1 MNLFSRLLFLAVA
14 FATSAFAAPP
24 RLVFLTVGGEFD
36 PTPELR
42 AAAAP
47 WSGRLTVE
55 VIPSGVAP
63 ADLKADLIVVDAA
76 GDLSAGAAAA
86 LAAARTGG
94 VRVISVRAKPPAIS
108 DATLDAYFAVPSTEN
123 FRRLVSHLAV
133 RELRLAPPPGLAV
146 ATAAL
151 APIDYPLQAIYHP
164 DAPAPGFFRDLP
176 AYEAWLATRAKPAAP
191 PPSLNA
197 QPSTLN
203 PSSPSIGISFH
214 RSFFLRETQQPID
227 ALIRAI
233 EARGAHAL
241 AWMSQGAP
249 DYAQLLR
256 ADGTPV
262 IDVLLFI
269 GERLSLARK
278 GDGLDQLRALGVP
291 VLSTFQHFSQTP
303 AEFVKSPGGLAP
315 VFTGPLA
322 DHERDGLIEPL
333 LVAGKGTAT
342 GPGRT
347 PAAVIPAQV
356 EWRIDRALA
365 WAKLRRAPNSAKN
378 LVFTYWSEGAG
389 KANVGGDPDDFLDVS
404 GSLAA
409 LLPALKARGY
419 DVGPGPLPTRDQ
431 LSDRMAR
438 EASNIG
444 TWAPGELAARVRS
457 GALAL
462 LPAETYTAWFDAL
475 PANRREEIVAAW
487 GPAPGKIMLHTDA
500 AGKKFLA
507 IPRLQFG
514 RVMVAAHPDWGYL
527 QDDTVLVSKDALPPH
542 HQYMAFFLWLQRE
555 AKTDAWISLFSNIV
569 LQPGKSEG
577 PAVDDH
583 IGLMLGS
590 LAHIHPEKLGGNGAI
605 SNKRKGLALTPGWA
619 NYVVPSDAL
628 APLAELAARVRR
640 TVDLADPTQRADAE
654 TAIRDEA
661 LRLDLARELD
671 LDLRTAP
678 GPLLITRIRAH
689 LEKLERASMPH
700 GSHVIGE
707 PPSDRTLADMI
718 ALMLKPELRPKLPAT
733 LADADYRA
741 LVRSFLFPAPE
752 LRADLVP
759 LQSQISNFK
768 SEILRHAENL
778 RAAPREITAILE
790 GLEGRWLEPGPFDEP
805 LRNPDSLPSG
815 RNLYGFDPRLI
826 PTPEAEVSGRRQAE
840 ELIAAH
846 RAKNAGVYPQKLA
859 YVLWSSGITKTGGA
873 PEAALLHLLGTRAT
887 RDERGRITG
896 VELIPRAELGRPRI
910 DILATTSGTYRDHFQ
925 EKVDLIT
932 QAVRLAATSPEAD
945 NPVATAVASRSR
957 ELNAAGETPER
968 IAQLAAVR
976 VFSPAPGAYS
986 PSTQFLAKAGDARGS
1001 ADAFAELYLRR
1012 LGHAYGGGLYGDF
1025 QRPLFEKNLGNV
1037 AAATLPRSGFV
1048 NAGVLDNPMP
1058 AAFLGG
1064 LGQAVRRVSGRD
1076 PGLYT
1081 TDLRQGDKPQVETVA
1096 ATIAAELRTRYFNP
1110 KFIEALK
1117 ARGYDGARYP
1127 MFLAEHLDLWDTTS
1141 PDTVQSSDWGKL
1153 KKVYVDDEYGLGLAD
1168 FFQKHNPF
1176 AKQMIMANLLQ
1187 ASERGHWQASA
1198 ADLADLAQKL
1208 AESAKTN
1215 GLVCEANICRNAR
1228 LTALVEQSLAGVP
1241 AAAELMQAYRGAL
1254 EKIQSIPA
1262 ALAAAPAPVAASARE
1277 PTPPAPL
1284 KSAISN
1290 LDSAPAADAPA
1301 PSLKSEMPELPP
1313 PPSVTGRVLED
1324 KFPKPD
1330 SPTAS
1335 ASSIP
1340 WLWLTLTSAATALLA
1355 FGWFSRR
1362 TA

>member
-1 MNLFSRLLFLAVA
+1 MNHKFSLRLLLTLLLTAATLA
-14 FATSAFAAPP
+14 AAPT
-24 RLVFLTVGGEFD
+24 RIALLTIGGEAD
-36 PTPELR
+36 PSPELR

-47 WSGRLTVE
+47 WADRLTVD
-55 VIPSGVAP
+55 VFPSGTSPTDLATAALIVLDAS
-63 ADLKADLIVVDAA
+63 ADLTPAA
-76 GDLSAGAAAA
+76 QSA
-86 LAAARTGG
+86 LAAARTAG
-94 VRVISVRAKPPAIS
+94 VRILTVNARPPITP
-108 DATLDAYFAVPSTEN
+108 DPTLDGYFQNVSTEN
-123 FRRLVSHLAV
+123 FRRLLAHLATRV
-133 RELRLAPPPGLAV
+133 LTLTPPAGLTVTA
-146 ATAAL
+146 AAL
-151 APIDYPLQAIYHP
+151 APIAYPLQAIYHP
-164 DAPAPGFFRDLP
+164 DAPAPGFFLTLA
-176 AYEAWLATRAKPAAP
+176 AYEFWLTTR
-191 PPSLNA
+191 PSLNS
-197 QPSTLN
+197 QLSTLN
-203 PSSPSIGISFH
+203 SPSASAPSIGLSFH
-214 RSFFLRETQQPID
+214 RTLFLRETQQPID
-227 ALIRAI
+227 ALIRAT
-233 EARGAHAL
+233 EARGARAV
-241 AWMSQGAP
+241 AWMSHGAADFTP
-249 DYAQLLR
+249 LLR
-256 ADGTPV
+256 ADGSPA

-278 GDGLDQLRALGVP
+278 GDGLSQLRALGIP

-303 AEFVKSPGGLAP
+303 ADFAKSPGGLAP
-315 VFTGPLA
+315 TFTGSLA

-333 LVAGKGTAT
+333 LVAAK
-342 GPGRT
+342 GPGGTPGRS
-347 PAAVIPAQV
+347 PAAVLTAQV

-389 KANVGGDPDDFLDVS
+389 KANVGGDPDDFLDVP

-419 DVGPGPLPTRDQ
+419 DVGPDPLPTRDQ
-431 LSDRMAR
+431 LSDRMSR

-514 RVMVAAHPDWGYL
+514 RVMIAAHPDWGYL

-555 AKTDAWISLFSNIV
+555 ARTDAWVSLFSNIV

-577 PAVDDH
+577 PAADDH
-583 IGLMLGS
+583 IGLMLGG
-590 LAHIHPEKLGGNGAI
+590 LAHIHPEKLGGNGAL
-605 SNKRKGLALTPGWA
+605 SNKRKALALTPGWA
-619 NYVVPSDAL
+619 NHVVPSDAL
-628 APLAELAARVRR
+628 APLADLAARVRR
-640 TVDLADPTQRADAE
+640 TVDLADPAQRADAE
-654 TAIRDEA
+654 TAIRDEVV
-661 LRLDLARELD
+661 RLDLARELD
-671 LDLRTAP
+671 LDPRTAP
-678 GPLLITRIRAH
+678 GPLLLTSIRAH
-689 LEKLERASMPH
+689 LAKLERASMPH

-707 PPSDRTLADMI
+707 PPSDRTLADMV
-718 ALMLKPELRPKLPAT
+718 ALMLKPELRPKLPTT

-741 LVRSFLFPAPE
+741 LVRSFLFPTPE
-752 LRADLVP
+752 LRADLLP
-759 LQSQISNFK
+759 LVAQISKFK
-768 SEILRHAENL
+768 PEVLRHAENL
-778 RAAPREITAILE
+778 RAAPREITAILD
-790 GLEGRWLEPGPFDEP
+790 GLGGRWLEPGPFDEP
-805 LRNPDSLPSG
+805 LRNPDSLPTG

-846 RAKNAGVYPQKLA
+846 RAKNADAYPQKLA

-896 VELIPRAELGRPRI
+896 VELIPRAELGRPRV

-925 EKVDLIT
+925 DKVDLIT

-945 NPVATAVASRSR
+945 NPVATAVATRTR

-1001 ADAFAELYLRR
+1001 TDAFAELYLRR

-1037 AAATLPRSGFV
+1037 AAATLPRAGFV

-1081 TDLRQGDKPQVETVA
+1081 TDLRSDGPPKVETVA

-1153 KKVYVDDEYGLGLAD
+1153 KKVYVDDEFGLGLAE

-1187 ASERGHWQASA
+1187 ASDRGHWQASA

-1215 GLVCEANICRNAR
+1215 GLVCEANLCRNAA
-1228 LTALVEQSLAGVP
+1228 LTALIEKSLSGVP

-1262 ALAAAPAPVAASARE
+1262 ALAEAPTPAPVASV
-1277 PTPPAPL
+1277 TPPA
-1284 KSAISN
+1284 
-1290 LDSAPAADAPA
+1290 APAAAAPSASAAAPA
-1301 PSLKSEMPELPP
+1301 APP
-1313 PPSVTGRVLED
+1313 IVEGRVLEE
-1324 KFPKPD
+1324 KSAKPTPAAAAAD
-1330 SPTAS
+1330 EF
-1335 ASSIP
+1335 P
-1340 WLWLTLTSAATALLA
+1340 WLWLSLAAAAAALLT
-1355 FGWFSRR
+1355 FGWLRR
-1362 TA
+1362 SH

>member
-1 MNLFSRLLFLAVA
+1 VNFFPRLLLLSFA

-42 AAAAP
+42 VAAAP

-55 VIPSGVAP
+55 VIPSGAAP
-63 ADLKADLIVVDAA
+63 TDLKADLVVVDAA
-76 GDLSAGAAAA
+76 GDLSAAATAA
-86 LAAARTGG
+86 LDAARAAG
-94 VRVISVRAKPPAIS
+94 VRVLPVRAKPPAIS

-146 ATAAL
+146 ATAAIT
-151 APIDYPLQAIYHP
+151 PIDYPLQAIYHP

-191 PPSLNA
+191 PTSLNS
-197 QPSTLN
+197 QLTTLN
-203 PSSPSIGISFH
+203 SAPHAPPTVGISFH

-233 EARGAHAL
+233 EARGARAL

-256 ADGTPV
+256 ADGPPV

-303 AEFVKSPGGLAP
+303 AEFVRSPGGLAP

-333 LVAGKGTAT
+333 LIAGKGTAT

-347 PAAVIPAQV
+347 PAAVIPAQI

-389 KANVGGDPDDFLDVS
+389 KANVGGDPDDFLDVP

-409 LLPALKARGY
+409 LLTALKARGY

-462 LPAETYTAWFDAL
+462 LPAETYIAWFDAL

-487 GPAPGKIMLHTDA
+487 GPPPGRVMVHTDES
-500 AGKKFLA
+500 GKKF
-507 IPRLQFG
+507 IVFPRLQFG
-514 RVMVAAHPDWGYL
+514 RVMIAAHPDWGYL

-542 HQYMAFFLWLQRE
+542 HQYLAFFLWQQRE
-555 AKTDAWISLFSNIV
+555 VRTDAWISLFSNIV

-577 PAVDDH
+577 PAADDH
-583 IGLMLGS
+583 IGLMLG
-590 LAHIHPEKLGGNGAI
+590 AIPHIHPEKMGGNGAL
-605 SNKRKGLALTPGWA
+605 SNKRKGLAVTPGWA
-619 NYVVPSDAL
+619 NHVVPSDAL
-628 APLAELAARVRR
+628 APLAELAARIRR
-640 TVDLADPTQRADAE
+640 TAAVTDATQRADAE
-654 TAIRDEA
+654 TAIRDEVVK
-661 LRLDLARELD
+661 LDLARELD
-671 LDLRTAP
+671 LDPRTAP
-678 GPLLITRIRAH
+678 ASILVERVRAH
-689 LEKLERASMPH
+689 LAKLERASMPH

-707 PPSDRTLADMI
+707 PPSDRTLADMV
-718 ALMLKPELRPKLPAT
+718 ALMVKPELRPRLPAD
-733 LADADYRA
+733 LAESDYRRLVASVIFPSTELSAA
-741 LVRSFLFPAPE
+741 LQP
-752 LRADLVP
+752 LRTQLSA
-759 LQSQISNFK
+759 LQSDI
-768 SEILRHAENL
+768 IRHAENL
-778 RAAPREITAILE
+778 RAAPRELAAILDI
-790 GLEGRWLEPGPFDEP
+790 LEGRWIEPGPFDEP
-805 LRNPDSLPSG
+805 LRNPDSVPGG
-815 RNLYGFDPRLI
+815 RNLYGLDPRII
-826 PTPEAEVSGRRQAE
+826 PTPEAEISGRRQAD

-846 RAKNAGVYPQKLA
+846 RAKHDGAYPQKLA

-873 PEAALLHLLGTRAT
+873 PEAAVLYLLGTRPV
-887 RDERGRITG
+887 RDERGRVTG

-910 DILATTSGTYRDHFQ
+910 DVLMTTSGTYRDHFQ
-925 EKVDLIT
+925 DKVDLIT
-932 QAVRLAATSPEAD
+932 SAVRLAATSPEAD
-945 NPVATAVASRSR
+945 NPVRSAVAARTK
-957 ELNAAGETPER
+957 ELTAAGETDAR
-968 IAQLAAVR
+968 ATQLATAR

-986 PSTQFLAKAGDARGS
+986 PGTQFLAKSGDARGDDNALS
-1001 ADAFAELYLRR
+1001 ELYLRR

-1037 AAATLPRSGFV
+1037 DAATLPRSGFV

-1081 TDLRQGDKPQVETVA
+1081 TDLRQGDTPKVETVA

-1153 KKVYVDDEYGLGLAD
+1153 KKVYVDDEFGLGLAD

-1208 AESAKTN
+1208 AESAQNN
-1215 GLVCEANICRNAR
+1215 GLVCEANVCRNAR
-1228 LTALVEQSLAGVP
+1228 LTALVEKSLAGVP

-1254 EKIQSIPA
+1254 EKIQSVAA
-1262 ALAAAPAPVAASARE
+1262 ALAEAPAAPAPDAAPAAATPVAAAASA
-1277 PTPPAPL
+1277 
-1284 KSAISN
+1284 
-1290 LDSAPAADAPA
+1290 APAAA
-1301 PSLKSEMPELPP
+1301 PSASPMVEGK
-1313 PPSVTGRVLED
+1313 VLED
-1324 KFPKPD
+1324 KYPKPD
-1330 SPTAS
+1330 PAAAATAS
-1335 ASSIP
+1335 AATLP
-1340 WLWLTLTSAATALLA
+1340 WLWLGLGTAALAL
-1355 FGWFSRR
+1355 FGFGLSRR
-1362 TA
+1362 AP